1 MYRTFK
7 PDIGSGDGGV
17 TDLPGGKR
25 VKKTAPVITALAL
38 LDDLNAHIGLAAAV
52 LTGKG
57 RADLRRIQR
66 ALFTAAAHA
75 AGAGRGK
82 ELERPTAELTARIAA
97 LSKGGVPAGFAVPG
111 RTRAGALLHIA
122 RTRAR
127 LCELALWRIDRRHA
141 AKYLNRLSD
150 LLFLLAEKRRI
161 TSFRER

>member
-1 MYRTFK
+1 M
-7 PDIGSGDGGV
+7 